1 MYDSV
6 FSKACKLGREQEL
19 FGLTKEQKEF
29 YDTTEAYHRAMD
41 ESEILGDDANI
52 APEDFFV
59 SWEKLFIFFYSKC
72 PLLYTIS
79 HNIVTIVFCFSVSKA
94 IGQNWSHF
102 LTKLA
107 WVMWWEP
114 KNFIELSK
122 IVFTEWKRTFS

>member
-1 MYDSV
+1 MLQSRIHIFLLFPLGPPKGSIQDTLIAKERKVNEMYDSV

-59 SWEKLFIFFYSKC
+59 S
-72 PLLYTIS
+72 
-79 HNIVTIVFCFSVSKA
+79 
-94 IGQNWSHF
+94 
-102 LTKLA
+102 
-107 WVMWWEP
+107 
-114 KNFIELSK
+114 
-122 IVFTEWKRTFS
+122 